1 MNALQFITK
10 LLQGGVQPAYDL
22 QKEWRQVYLRT
33 TLHTLDIRPSF
44 NFVANGKVYAS
55 PKSDYDAIYDN
66 YILNRYVTQHDA
78 RQQWTRL
85 NTITGKGFIDRAI
98 QKWASVIFSEN
109 GYQLKAQNEKTNT
122 YLDSGNFSG
131 FAFSDWVKET
141 LLHLTINDPNG
152 YVAVL
157 RSDNLTEEEP
167 AKPQIYVVN
176 SGDVL
181 HAHTDDEPFLAFKR
195 KVDRVEQFV
204 VIDTERTYFI
214 DSQSGNIVYYP
225 NNKVVQYSILGGVPI
240 TKNGLSFFESYL
252 FYVLDLLN
260 RWATERAHYEGSR
273 KDGIPIRGMVSKG
286 CDDCGGAGVING
298 DCGEGAENHGNPN
311 CKETCK
317 KCNGSGKTISINQG
331 DTFEFSEELLI
342 KGGGIADFVSW
353 VNPDTRIVD
362 QDLVIIEGLKVE
374 IEKALFI
381 RQTESAAQQS
391 GEAKK
396 IDLAAANQFIS
407 KISNRIFA
415 TAKVLLLAIVG
426 HIEMTATPDIVFRET
441 TTFITK
447 DESDYINDI
456 ATFVKMGN
464 IPKSKEL
471 EASMA
476 ISAGDNV
483 TAKMINFFL
492 QYAPSVY
499 LNTAQWLEFQN
510 AFVGSP
516 LISLHTLLRFFGE
529 SELRKMAS
537 ELGETAFLQLPMQ
550 AVFSE
555 LVKRLPKLQTEP
567 TPFI

>member
-10 LLQGGVQPAYDL
+10 LLQGGAQPAYE

-33 TLHTLDIRPSF
+33 TLHTLDVRPSF
-44 NFVANGKVYAS
+44 NLVANGKVYAN

-66 YILNRYVTQHDA
+66 YILNRYVTQHEA

-85 NTITGKGFIDRAI
+85 NTITGKGFIDRAV

-122 YLDSGNFSG
+122 YLDGGNFSG
-131 FAFSDWVKET
+131 FGFSDWAKET

-152 YVAVL
+152 YVVVL
-157 RSDNLTEEEP
+157 RGDNLTGEEP
-167 AKPQIYVVN
+167 AKPQIYIVN
-176 SGDVL
+176 SSDVL
-181 HAHTDDEPFLAFKR
+181 HAHTDNEPFLAFKR
-195 KVDRVEQFV
+195 RVNKVEQVV
-204 VIDTERTYFI
+204 VIDIEHTYFI

-252 FYVLDLLN
+252 SYVLDLLN
-260 RWATERAHYEGSR
+260 RWTTERAHYEGSR

-286 CDDCGGAGVING
+286 CDDCGGVGVING

-331 DTFEFSEELLI
+331 DTFEFSEDLLL

-362 QDLVIIEGLKVE
+362 QDLVIIDSLKVE

-441 TTFITK
+441 TTFIPK
-447 DESDYINDI
+447 DESDYIADI
-456 ATFVKMGN
+456 EAFVSLGN
-464 IPKSKEL
+464 IRKAKEI
-471 EASMA
+471 ESQMAST
-476 ISAGDNV
+476 SGDMV
-483 TAKMINFFL
+483 TAKSIRFFL
-492 QYAPSVY
+492 QYAPTIY
-499 LNTAQWLEFQN
+499 LSTTQWLEFQN
-510 AFVGSP
+510 AFNGSDLMP
-516 LISLHTLLRFFGE
+516 LHTAIRFFGE
-529 SELRKMAS
+529 TEMAKLIA
-537 ELGETAFLQLPMQ
+537 ELGDTTFLQMPMQ
-550 AVFSE
+550 SIYE
-555 LVKRLPKLQTEP
+555 LFVKRLPKLQANP
-567 TPFI
+567 QPII